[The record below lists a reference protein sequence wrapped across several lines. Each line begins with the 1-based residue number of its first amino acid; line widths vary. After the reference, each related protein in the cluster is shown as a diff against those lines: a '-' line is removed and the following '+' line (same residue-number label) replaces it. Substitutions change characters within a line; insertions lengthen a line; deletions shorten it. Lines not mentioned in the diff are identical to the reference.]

1 MTALVVA
8 MDLLREAAARKWFLA
23 LGAAT
28 TLALVLVG
36 AALRLEVVDG
46 ALAATRFFGSS
57 MDGDI
62 RAVDVALRPVFEAAA
77 YLVFYGGAAFG
88 VLACA
93 GFGPSLLAPG
103 RIEHLLSLPIRRHEL
118 LGGTLLG
125 VIALSLIG
133 ALYGT
138 GGLTIILG
146 VKTGYWSPRLV
157 VAGLLASLSF
167 ASIYAVMLSSALFV
181 RSAPL
186 AGALGGILFA
196 AGIAAGHRGE
206 LAALFEPGVGRWLF
220 EVVTAPLPRLST
232 IAEAAG
238 DLAASRQIDLLA
250 LVRLLA
256 GQVVFGLA
264 AFALGAWRFERKDF

>member
-8 MDLLREAAARKWFLA
+8 IDLLREAAARKWFLA
-23 LGAAT
+23 LGIAT
-28 TLALVLVG
+28 TLALIVVG

-57 MDGDI
+57 MDSEI

-77 YLVFYGGAAFG
+77 YLVFYGGAGFG

-103 RIEHLLSLPIRRHEL
+103 RIEHLLSLPVRRHEL

-146 VKTGYWSPRLV
+146 VKTGYWTPRLI

-167 ASIYAVMLSSALFV
+167 ASIYAAMLSAALFV

-186 AGALGGILFA
+186 AGAVGGFLLA
-196 AGIAAGHRGE
+196 AGIAAGHRAE
-206 LAALFEPGVGRWLF
+206 LAALFEPGAGRWLF
-220 EVVTAPLPRLST
+220 EVVTAPLPRLSA

-238 DLAASRQIDLLA
+238 DLAATRAVDLPALA
-250 LVRLLA
+250 RLLT

-264 AFALGAWRFERKDF
+264 AFALGVWRFERKDF